1 MTVYGVYITHKQLH
15 RTRRKNM
22 QLKQNSGVPI
32 YQQIADSFRTDILA
46 GKYKQGEFLP
56 SIRGLAKDLKISVIT
71 TMKAYEQLA
80 QEGLVTAA
88 QGKGFY
94 VNAQDSEMIKEQ
106 HLRKVESSLNDAIE
120 SAKIAGLSMDELRET
135 LDTLIDMDSQII

>member
-1 MTVYGVYITHKQLH
+1 
-15 RTRRKNM
+15 M

-46 GKYKQGEFLP
+46 GKYRQGEFLP

>member
-1 MTVYGVYITHKQLH
+1 MKL
-15 RTRRKNM
+15 M
-22 QLKQNSGVPI
+22 QNSGVPI
-32 YQQIADSFRTDILA
+32 YQQIADSFKTDILA
-46 GKYKQGEFLP
+46 GRYEQGEFLP

-80 QEGLVTAA
+80 DEGLITAA

-106 HLRKVESSLNDAIE
+106 HLRKVEEALTDAIAAAE
-120 SAKIAGLSMDELRET
+120 IAGISNDELKGMLEA
-135 LDTLIDMDSQII
+135 LLEVDK

>member
-1 MTVYGVYITHKQLH
+1 MKL
-15 RTRRKNM
+15 M
-22 QLKQNSGVPI
+22 QNSGVPI
-32 YQQIADSFRTDILA
+32 YQQIADSFKTDILA
-46 GKYKQGEFLP
+46 GRYEQGEFLP

-80 QEGLVTAA
+80 DEGLITAA

-106 HLRKVESSLNDAIE
+106 HLRNVEESLTDAIAAAE
-120 SAKIAGLSMDELRET
+120 VAGISNDELKGMLEA
-135 LDTLIDMDSQII
+135 LLVLIKR

>member
-1 MTVYGVYITHKQLH
+1 
-15 RTRRKNM
+15 M

-46 GKYKQGEFLP
+46 GKYEQGEFLP

>member
-1 MTVYGVYITHKQLH
+1 MKL
-15 RTRRKNM
+15 M
-22 QLKQNSGVPI
+22 QNSGVPI
-32 YQQIADSFRTDILA
+32 YQQIADSFKTDILV
-46 GKYKQGEFLP
+46 GRYEQGEFLP

-80 QEGLVTAA
+80 DEGLITAA

-106 HLRKVESSLNDAIE
+106 HLRKVEASLTDAI
-120 SAKIAGLSMDELRET
+120 AAADVAGISNDELKGMLEA
-135 LDTLIDMDSQII
+135 LLEVDK

>member
-1 MTVYGVYITHKQLH
+1 MKL
-15 RTRRKNM
+15 M
-22 QLKQNSGVPI
+22 QNSGVPI
-32 YQQIADSFRTDILA
+32 YQQIADSFKTDILA
-46 GKYKQGEFLP
+46 GRYEQGEFLP

-80 QEGLVTAA
+80 DEGLITAA

-106 HLRKVESSLNDAIE
+106 HLRKVEESLTDAIATAE
-120 SAKIAGLSMDELRET
+120 VAGISNDELKGMLEAL
-135 LDTLIDMDSQII
+135 LDVE

>member
-1 MTVYGVYITHKQLH
+1 MKL
-15 RTRRKNM
+15 M
-22 QLKQNSGVPI
+22 QNSGVPI
-32 YQQIADSFRTDILA
+32 YQQIADSFKTDILA
-46 GKYKQGEFLP
+46 GRYEQGEFLP

-80 QEGLVTAA
+80 DEGLITAA

-106 HLRKVESSLNDAIE
+106 HLRKVGESLTDAIAAAE
-120 SAKIAGLSMDELRET
+120 VAGISNDELKGMLEA
-135 LDTLIDMDSQII
+135 LLEVDK

>member
-1 MTVYGVYITHKQLH
+1 
-15 RTRRKNM
+15 M

-46 GKYKQGEFLP
+46 GKYKQGQFLP

>member
-1 MTVYGVYITHKQLH
+1 
-15 RTRRKNM
+15 M

-94 VNAQDSEMIKEQ
+94 VNAQDSEM
-106 HLRKVESSLNDAIE
+106 
-120 SAKIAGLSMDELRET
+120 MDELRET

>member
-1 MTVYGVYITHKQLH
+1 MKL
-15 RTRRKNM
+15 M
-22 QLKQNSGVPI
+22 QNSGVPI
-32 YQQIADSFRTDILA
+32 YQQIADSFKTDILA
-46 GKYKQGEFLP
+46 GRYEQGEFLP

-80 QEGLVTAA
+80 DEGLITAA

-106 HLRKVESSLNDAIE
+106 HLRKVEASLTDAI
-120 SAKIAGLSMDELRET
+120 AAADVAGISNDELKGMLEAL
-135 LDTLIDMDSQII
+135 LDVE

>member
-1 MTVYGVYITHKQLH
+1 MKL
-15 RTRRKNM
+15 M
-22 QLKQNSGVPI
+22 QNSGVPI
-32 YQQIADSFRTDILA
+32 YQQIADSFKTDILA
-46 GKYKQGEFLP
+46 GRYEQGEFLP

-80 QEGLVTAA
+80 DEGLITAA

-106 HLRKVESSLNDAIE
+106 HLRKVEESLTDT
-120 SAKIAGLSMDELRET
+120 IAAAEIARISNDELKGMLEAL
-135 LDTLIDMDSQII
+135 LDVE

>member
-1 MTVYGVYITHKQLH
+1 MKL
-15 RTRRKNM
+15 M
-22 QLKQNSGVPI
+22 QNSGVPI
-32 YQQIADSFRTDILA
+32 YQQIADSFKTDILA
-46 GKYKQGEFLP
+46 GRYEQGEFLP

-80 QEGLVTAA
+80 DEGLITAA

-106 HLRKVESSLNDAIE
+106 HLRKVEESLTDAIAA
-120 SAKIAGLSMDELRET
+120 AKVAGISNDELKGMLEAL
-135 LDTLIDMDSQII
+135 LDVE